1 MLNET
6 RIIGRVG
13 KDPEMRYT
21 ATGIPVANFS
31 VATTKIWKDQAGQK
45 QEKTT
50 WHYCEA
56 WRKLAE
62 ITSEWVKKGML
73 IYAVGTYDFSEYEG
87 RDGAKHK
94 KTTLVVQD
102 LKMLSKAGNGSGS
115 GQKQQRDQRQGTPP
129 QPDNFGDDDFIP
141 EVDEDDVPL

>member
-13 KDPEMRYT
+13 KDPELRYT
-21 ATGIPVANFS
+21 ATGIPVTTFS
-31 VATTKIWKDQAGQK
+31 VATTKTWKDQAGQR

-50 WHYCEA
+50 WHYCET

-62 ITSEWVKKGML
+62 ITGEWVKKGML
-73 IYAVGTYDFSEYEG
+73 VYAVGTYDFSEYEG

-115 GQKQQRDQRQGTPP
+115 GQKQEREKQHDTKQ
-129 QPDNFGDDDFIP
+129 QPGDFGDDDFIP
-141 EVDEDDVPL
+141 EVEEDDVPL

>member
-13 KDPEMRYT
+13 KDPELRYT

-31 VATTKIWKDQAGQK
+31 VATTKTWKDQAGQR

-50 WHYCEA
+50 WHSCEA

-62 ITSEWVKKGML
+62 ITGEWVKKGML
-73 IYAVGTYDFSEYEG
+73 VYAVGTYDFSEYEG
-87 RDGAKHK
+87 RDGLKHK
-94 KTTLVVQD
+94 KTTLVVHD
-102 LKMLSKAGNGSGS
+102 LKMLSKAGNGSGAS
-115 GQKQQRDQRQGTPP
+115 NRPQRDQSQGTQQ
-129 QPDNFGDDDFIP
+129 QPSDFGDDDFIP
-141 EVDEDDVPL
+141 EVEEDDVPL

>member
-31 VATTKIWKDQAGQK
+31 VATKKTWKDQAGQK

-50 WHYCEA
+50 WHSCEA

-62 ITSEWVKKGML
+62 IAWEWVKRGML

-87 RDGAKHK
+87 RDGVKHK

-115 GQKQQRDQRQGTPP
+115 AQRTHRDQRQDSP
-129 QPDNFGDDDFIP
+129 QEPGDFGDDDFIP
-141 EVDEDDVPL
+141 EVEEDDVPL

>member
-13 KDPEMRYT
+13 KDPEVRYT
-21 ATGIPVANFS
+21 TTGIPVANFS
-31 VATTKIWKDQAGQK
+31 VATTKAWKDKSGQK

-50 WHYCEA
+50 WHSCEA

-62 ITSEWVKKGML
+62 IVGEWVKKGML
-73 IYAVGTYDFSEYEG
+73 VYIMGEYDFSEYEG
-87 RDGAKHK
+87 RDGVKRK
-94 KTTLVVQD
+94 KTILVAHD

-115 GQKQQRDQRQGTPP
+115 DQKQQQDQRKGTQQ
-129 QPDNFGDDDFIP
+129 QPGNSMDDFIP
-141 EVDEDDVPL
+141 EVEEDDVPL

>member
-31 VATTKIWKDQAGQK
+31 VATKKTWKDQAGQK

-50 WHYCEA
+50 WHSCEA

-62 ITSEWVKKGML
+62 ITGEWVKKGML
-73 IYAVGTYDFSEYEG
+73 VYAVGTYDFSEYEG

-94 KTTLVVQD
+94 KTTLVVHD

-115 GQKQQRDQRQGTPP
+115 AQRTHRDKCQGTPQ
-129 QPDNFGDDDFIP
+129 QPGDFGDDDFIS
-141 EVDEDDVPL
+141 EVEEDDVPL